1 MKAYVLKIIRLELAG
16 TRWSN
21 FCNYW
26 W

>member
-1 MKAYVLKIIRLELAG
+1 MKACVLKIIRLELAE
-16 TRWSN
+16 TRLPN